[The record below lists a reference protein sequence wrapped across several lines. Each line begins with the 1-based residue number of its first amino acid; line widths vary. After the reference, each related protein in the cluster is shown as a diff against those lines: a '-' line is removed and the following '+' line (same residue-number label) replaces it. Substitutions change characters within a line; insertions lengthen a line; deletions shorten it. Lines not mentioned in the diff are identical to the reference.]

1 MKPYKH
7 IFFDLDRTLWDFDTN
22 SDETIKDII
31 VKYSLTGKGVPSFTA
46 FKEVYSR
53 FNTMLWSLYLNGEL
67 IKEKLNFQRFNL
79 TLEAFGIKDGLLASN
94 IADDYVQM
102 SPLRTN
108 LFPHAIETLEYL
120 HGQYKLHI
128 ITNGFEEVQYK
139 KLERSGMNKY
149 FEQVITSEDAG
160 AKKPNEVIFRYALG
174 KAGASASE
182 SLMIGDEI
190 EIDLLG
196 AKAVGLDQMFVNYPG
211 TAHNELF
218 TFEVRSLAE
227 IIDIL

>member
-1 MKPYKH
+1 MKLYKH
-7 IFFDLDRTLWDFDTN
+7 IFFDLDRTLWDFETN
-22 SDETIKDII
+22 SNETLLDII
-31 VKYSLTGKGVPSFTA
+31 AKYGLIERGIPSFTA
-46 FKEVYSR
+46 FKEVYSK

-79 TLEAFGIKDGLLASN
+79 TLEAFGIHDGLLASN
-94 IADDYVQM
+94 VADDYVEM

-139 KLERSGMNKY
+139 KLELSGMNKY
-149 FEQVITSEDAG
+149 FEHVITSEDAG
-160 AKKPNEVIFRYALG
+160 AKKPNELIFNYALG
-174 KAGASASE
+174 KTGALASE

-196 AKAVGLDQMFVNYPG
+196 ARAVGLDQMYVNYPG
-211 TAHNELF
+211 KVHTEIF
-218 TFEVRSLAE
+218 TFEVRSLEE
-227 IIDIL
+227 IINIL

>member
-1 MKPYKH
+1 MKQYKH
-7 IFFDLDRTLWDFDTN
+7 IFFDLDRTLWDFETN
-22 SDETIKDII
+22 SNETLEEII
-31 VKYSLTGKGVPSFTA
+31 GKYGLIEKGIPSFSA

-53 FNTMLWSLYLNGEL
+53 FNTMLWNLYLSGEL

-79 TLEAFGIKDGLLASN
+79 TLEAFGIRDSLLANN
-94 IADDYVQM
+94 IADDYVKM

-108 LFPHAIETLEYL
+108 LFPNTIETLEYL

-139 KLERSGMNKY
+139 KLELSGMSKY
-149 FEQVITSEDAG
+149 FEHVITSEDAG
-160 AKKPNEVIFRYALG
+160 FKKPNKMIFNYALE
-174 KAGASASE
+174 KTGANASE

-196 AKAVGLDQMFVNYPG
+196 AKAVGLDQMYVNYLG
-211 TAHNELF
+211 HAHNESF
-218 TFEVRSLAE
+218 TFEVRTLSE

>member
-1 MKPYKH
+1 MKQYKH
-7 IFFDLDRTLWDFDTN
+7 IFFDLDRTLWDFETN
-22 SDETIKDII
+22 SNETLQDII
-31 VKYSLTGKGVPSFTA
+31 EKYGLIEKGIPSFSA
-46 FKEVYSR
+46 FKEVYTR
-53 FNTMLWSLYLNGEL
+53 FNTMLWSLYLNGDL

-79 TLEAFGIKDGLLASN
+79 TLEAFGIRDSLLASN
-94 IADDYVQM
+94 IADDYVEM

-139 KLERSGMNKY
+139 KLELSGMNKY
-149 FEQVITSEDAG
+149 FEHVITSEDAG
-160 AKKPNEVIFRYALG
+160 AKKPNEMIFHYALG
-174 KAGASASE
+174 KTGACASE

-196 AKAVGLDQMFVNYPG
+196 ARAVGLDQMYVNYPG
-211 TAHNELF
+211 KAHNESF
-218 TFEVRSLAE
+218 TFEVRSLSE

>member
-1 MKPYKH
+1 MKQYKH

-22 SDETIKDII
+22 SNETLQDII
-31 VKYSLTGKGVPSFTA
+31 GKYGLIEKGIPSFSA

-53 FNTMLWSLYLNGEL
+53 FNTMLWSLYLSGDL

-79 TLEAFGIKDGLLASN
+79 TLEAFGINDSLLASN
-94 IADDYVQM
+94 IADDYVKM
-102 SPLRTN
+102 SPLKTN
-108 LFPHAIETLEYL
+108 LFPHAIETLRYL
-120 HGQYKLHI
+120 HGLYKLHI

-139 KLERSGMNKY
+139 KLELSGMNKY
-149 FEQVITSEDAG
+149 FEHVITSEDAG
-160 AKKPNEVIFRYALG
+160 AKKPDAVIFRYALG
-174 KAGASASE
+174 KTGARAKE

-211 TAHNELF
+211 KVHNEAF